1 MPERTHDLEKVK
13 EEFFTQ
19 GYSLVEDAVE
29 PEMVDRLEA
38 AARRVWAKVR
48 AGEVDVAGNGPEA
61 TAIFGVIAPEF
72 GEPVFAEHLVS
83 PAIERYAKTFL
94 GPDLRM
100 GHVHLWCADKGY
112 DTGWHRDIGTGN
124 QDDDAE
130 REMALITQPMTG
142 LRWQLAL
149 VDDPC
154 SMAGARQPSAAAHA
168 RGTPRLSCG

>member
-1 MPERTHDLEKVK
+1 MPERTHDLGKVK
-13 EEFFTQ
+13 EEFFAQ

-83 PAIERYAKTFL
+83 PAIERYVKTFWGRTCAWGTCICGAPTRATTRAGTATL
-94 GPDLRM
+94 GRAIRTTMRSGKWP
-100 GHVHLWCADKGY
+100 
-112 DTGWHRDIGTGN
+112 
-124 QDDDAE
+124 
-130 REMALITQPMTG
+130 
-142 LRWQLAL
+142 
-149 VDDPC
+149 
-154 SMAGARQPSAAAHA
+154 
-168 RGTPRLSCG
+168 LSLSR

>member
-1 MPERTHDLEKVK
+1 MPERTHDPEKVK
-13 EEFFTQ
+13 EEFSTQ

-29 PEMVDRLEA
+29 PEMVNRLEA

-83 PAIERYAKTFL
+83 PAIERYVKAFL

-124 QDDDAE
+124 QDGDAE
-130 REMALITQPMTG
+130 REMALITS
-142 LRWQLAL
+142 R
-149 VDDPC
+149 
-154 SMAGARQPSAAAHA
+154 
-168 RGTPRLSCG
+168 